1 MAKKKTSPSPPAP
14 LPEAGRGEQKVKKL
28 KRRSGASGAKALSD
42 FTDDDD
48 ALLAELGVETEVKQD
63 QTYTA
68 RQERIIA
75 GFEDIQRFYRE
86 HDCLPR
92 HGEDRDIFERLYAVR
107 MDRIR
112 ASTECL
118 DLLRPMDVDNLLL
131 SSPRPDSGR
140 GAGGEGQVC
149 ESTVDYE
156 PSSDDELLEAL
167 GVGPS
172 DDDITTMKHVRSS
185 SDRNAERN
193 IPEEVA
199 QRKACKDF
207 DEYRLDFEEVQADLE
222 SGRQSTEL
230 FKTSSRTQIRKG
242 DWFIVDGQKAL
253 VADEGEWFTPE
264 HGERDRRL
272 RVIFDNGTES
282 DLLLRSLRR
291 SLNKDESSR
300 RIVPPQLETE
310 EEFND
315 IGPLFSAQAEVD
327 DSASG
332 TIYVARSLSDHPFV
346 KENREV
352 LHKIGL
358 TSGDPE
364 RRIAG
369 AKRETTYLLAGAELV
384 AVYRLANINCKAFET
399 LLHKFLARAR
409 MDLALADRFGGK
421 VQPREWFLVPL
432 PVVEEVVERIKDGSI
447 SEYLFDVE
455 TASLK
460 QRDK

>member
-1 MAKKKTSPSPPAP
+1 MGKRKTK
-14 LPEAGRGEQKVKKL
+14 EA
-28 KRRSGASGAKALSD
+28 A

-48 ALLAELGVETEVKQD
+48 ALLAELGVQTEIEQD

-86 HDCLPR
+86 HECLPR
-92 HGEDRDIFERLYAVR
+92 HGDERDIFERLYAVR
-107 MDRIR
+107 IDRIR

-118 DLLRPMDVDNLLL
+118 DLLRPMDVDGILADRV
-131 SSPRPDSGR
+131 SEPTD
-140 GAGGEGQVC
+140 E
-149 ESTVDYE
+149 YE
-156 PSSDDELLEAL
+156 LNGDDELLEAL

-172 DDDITTMKHVRSS
+172 DDDITTMKHVRSA

-193 IPEEVA
+193 VPEEVA
-199 QRKACKDF
+199 QRKTCKDF
-207 DEYRLDFEEVQADLE
+207 DEYRLDFEAVQADLE

-253 VADEGEWFTPE
+253 VADAGDWFTPE

-291 SLNKDESSR
+291 ALNKDENSR
-300 RIVPPQLETE
+300 RIVPPQAEME
-310 EEFND
+310 EDFSD
-315 IGPLFSAQAEVD
+315 IGPLFSSEVEEGD
-327 DSASG
+327 CASG
-332 TIYVARSLSDHPFV
+332 AIYVARSLSDNPFV
-346 KENREV
+346 QENREV

-358 TSGDPE
+358 TTGDPE
-364 RRIAG
+364 KRVAG
-369 AKRETTYLLAGAELV
+369 ARKETTYLFAAVELV
-384 AVYRLANINCKAFET
+384 AVYRLANINCKAFES

-409 MDLALADRFGGK
+409 IDMALADRFGGK

-432 PVVEEVVERIKDGSI
+432 PVVEEVVERIKDGTI
-447 SEYLFDVE
+447 SEYQFDVE
-455 TASLK
+455 SASLRRRGK
-460 QRDK
+460 